1 MRGLLVR
8 AWPVVAVTEREWQ
21 REVVAIAKQCGW
33 RHYHTH
39 DSRRSEPGWPDLA
52 LVRER
57 LVLAELK
64 TDTGRVSAHQERWL
78 SLLSQAGVETYL
90 WRPGDREHVLRTL
103 TRRRPTTPRG
113 AST

>member
-1 MRGLLVR
+1 M
-8 AWPVVAVTEREWQ
+8 TEREWQ

-64 TDTGRVSAHQERWL
+64 TDTGRISAHQERWL
-78 SLLSQAGVETYL
+78 SLLSQAGVETYV
-90 WRPGDREHVLRTL
+90 WRPGDREHVIRTL
-103 TRRRPTTPRG
+103 NRRRPTTPQG

>member
-1 MRGLLVR
+1 M
-8 AWPVVAVTEREWQ
+8 AVTEREWQ
-21 REVVAIAKQCGW
+21 AEVVALAKHMGW

-64 TDTGRVSAHQERWL
+64 TETGRVSAAQERWL
-78 SLLSQAGVETYL
+78 SLLSSAGVETYL
-90 WRPGDREHVLRTL
+90 WRPSDRDEVIHVLS
-103 TRRRPTTPRG
+103 RRRPNPPTKQEPTT
-113 AST
+113 